1 MVLGKIDLKK
11 SYRKNTLKYCFTYKT
26 VNNSNPNGALTSS
39 TASIIGSRSNS
50 KYPSKNYL
58 GGTIQIRVVSYG
70 GNSYYYVCDDF
81 YSLP

>member
-58 GGTIQIRVVSYG
+58 GGTIQIKAISYG
-70 GNSYYYVCDDF
+70 GNSYYNVSGDF

>member
-58 GGTIQIRVVSYG
+58 GGTIQIRVISYG
-70 GNSYYYVCDDF
+70 GNSYYYVSGDF
-81 YSLP
+81 YYLP